1 MQGRDGPTSKP
12 EILLSLFS
20 ALCSLHFGG
29 FIVSSCRILI
39 YSHFFLTRCCC
50 CLKLPILNKFHK
62 AKSISS
68 IFGVICVLF
77 IILAATPVGFP
88 YTKDVTPQRFYVLV
102 CNFWKRWVVE
112 SVVFKRFSIS
122 VILKHTQRIIHDQ
135 SGVVVKN
142 DTGFYVQPVDTRPYS
157 LDDSTL
163 KNALPQ
169 AWTDEQCET
178 EIFCGLPLYS
188 SRWMNWK

>member
-1 MQGRDGPTSKP
+1 MAYLFLTFFIPMQGRDGPTSKP

-39 YSHFFLTRCCC
+39 YSHFFLTRFCC

-62 AKSISS
+62 AKTISS

-102 CNFWKRWVVE
+102 STFGNAEWWKV
-112 SVVFKRFSIS
+112 SF
-122 VILKHTQRIIHDQ
+122 L
-135 SGVVVKN
+135 N
-142 DTGFYVQPVDTRPYS
+142 AS
-157 LDDSTL
+157 LFLS
-163 KNALPQ
+163 
-169 AWTDEQCET
+169 
-178 EIFCGLPLYS
+178 F
-188 SRWMNWK
+188 